1 MNRPI
6 ALCLT
11 SLITLAVAC
20 GDKHAAADSTKMATG
35 DTTKAA
41 PVAADTTKAPPA
53 TIPTVT
59 IVSPAENDSTGP
71 DVPVVLSHSNVTI
84 AKADSKRVEGTGH
97 FHLFL
102 DTIPAMDTMPIPPTS
117 KQIVHI
123 GTGDSTFTFKGLKPG
138 PHTIIAVIGYG
149 NHAAMVPETTDTVH
163 FVVKSSATKKK

>member
-6 ALCLT
+6 VLCLT
-11 SLITLAVAC
+11 SLLALAAAC
-20 GDKHAAADSTKMATG
+20 GDKQAAADSTKAPRG
-35 DTTKAA
+35 DTTMAA
-41 PVAADTTKAPPA
+41 PAAADTTKAPPA
-53 TIPTVT
+53 AVPTVT

-71 DVPVVLSHSNVTI
+71 DVPVVLSHANVTI
-84 AKADSKRVEGTGH
+84 AKADSKRATGTGH

-138 PHTIIAVIGYG
+138 PHTIIAVLGYG
-149 NHAAMVPETTDTVH
+149 NHVAMTPETTDTVH
-163 FVVKSSATKKK
+163 FVVKSASKK

>member
-11 SLITLAVAC
+11 SFITLAAAC
-20 GDKHAAADSTKMATG
+20 SKDAGSSKTAAA

-41 PVAADTTKAPPA
+41 PVASDTTKAPPA
-53 TIPTVT
+53 AMPTVT
-59 IVSPAENDSTGP
+59 IISPAENDSTGS
-71 DVPVVLSHSNVTI
+71 DVQVVLSHSNVSI

-123 GTGDSTFTFKGLKPG
+123 GTGDSTFTFKGLKSG
-138 PHTIIAVIGYG
+138 PHTIIAVLGYG
-149 NHAAMVPETTDTVH
+149 NHVAMNPETTDTVH
-163 FVVKSSATKKK
+163 FVVKSGAATKK

>member
-20 GDKHAAADSTKMATG
+20 GDKGAANSKTAAA

-41 PVAADTTKAPPA
+41 PVGGDTTKAPPVA
-53 TIPTVT
+53 MPTVT

-71 DVPVVLSHSNVTI
+71 DVPVVLSHANVSI
-84 AKADSKRVEGTGH
+84 AKADSKRAEGTGH

-138 PHTIIAVIGYG
+138 PHTIIAVLGYG
-149 NHAAMVPETTDTVH
+149 NHVAMMPETTDTVH
-163 FVVKSSATKKK
+163 FVVKSVATKKK